1 MEDQPRADGI
11 EDAEEKLRRAED
23 ADDETR
29 LETLTEVHED
39 LERELDRDVDETPP
53 PGR

>member
-1 MEDQPRADGI
+1 MEDHPRSDGI
-11 EDAEEKLRRAED
+11 EGAEEKLRRAED

-29 LETLTEVHED
+29 LEALTEVHED

>member
-1 MEDQPRADGI
+1 MDEQPRDDL
-11 EDAEEKLRRAED
+11 EQAEEKLKRAE
-23 ADDETR
+23 AGDDEER
-29 LETLTEVHED
+29 LEVLTEVHED

>member
-1 MEDQPRADGI
+1 MDQPRDEGI
-11 EDAEEKLRRAED
+11 ESAETRLSRAEE

-29 LETLTEVHED
+29 LEVLTEVHED
-39 LERELDRDVDETPP
+39 LEKELDRDVDETPP

>member
-1 MEDQPRADGI
+1 MEDRPRSEGI
-11 EDAEEKLRRAED
+11 EDAEDKLRRAED

-29 LETLTEVHED
+29 LDALTEVHED
-39 LERELDRDVDETPP
+39 LEKELDRDVDETPP

>member
-1 MEDQPRADGI
+1 MEDRPGDATEQ
-11 EDAEEKLRRAED
+11 AEEKLRAAED

-29 LETLTEVHED
+29 LQALTEVHED

>member
-1 MEDQPRADGI
+1 MEDPRSDGI

-23 ADDETR
+23 ADDQTR
-29 LETLTEVHED
+29 LEALTEVHED
-39 LERELDRDVDETPP
+39 LERELDRDVGETPP